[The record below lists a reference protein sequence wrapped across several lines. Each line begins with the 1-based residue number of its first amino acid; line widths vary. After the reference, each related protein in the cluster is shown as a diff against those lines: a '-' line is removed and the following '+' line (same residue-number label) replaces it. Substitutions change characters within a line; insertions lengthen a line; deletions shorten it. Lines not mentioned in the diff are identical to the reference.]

1 MVDNMVK
8 NSINAYPPP
17 YEAVG
22 WPPGIQDFI
31 RQVAHAAAMEIIE
44 NIYTQLE
51 LEDKAERI
59 ILSEDNH
66 IK

>member
-1 MVDNMVK
+1 MVRSSVE
-8 NSINAYPPP
+8 AYPPP
-17 YEAVG
+17 CEAVG

-31 RQVAHAAAMEIIE
+31 RQVAYAAAMEIVD
-44 NIYTQLE
+44 NIYSEKE

-59 ILSEDNH
+59 ILSEDNP